1 MDAAGGERARCQ
13 LFVGIALKPEEYAA
27 QKKREADKKEALA
40 NRNGAENEVK
50 ALIGTPL
57 DRVDIAEAK
66 RIIEEAEDG
75 KVLPSLID
83 KAVVHVQDAIELQM
97 MGGEDLF

>member
-1 MDAAGGERARCQ
+1 MFAA
-13 LFVGIALKPEEYAA
+13 
-27 QKKREADKKEALA
+27 KKEALKS
-40 NRNGAENEVK
+40 RNGAENEVK